1 MRACRSN
8 LRFLMNDWPP
18 LPRPARP
25 GAPAETASAPTL
37 RLRWSGMT
45 HAGRFRRN
53 NEDSFLALNFDA
65 REVRYLGKIGDA
77 ALCGADFVFAVSDGM
92 GGEKA
97 GEFASR
103 IAVDEITKLLPRSF
117 KVSAMGLSSGFS
129 DILEELFDQ
138 IHASLIA
145 LGRSYEECAGMGA
158 TLSLCWVTP
167 EWMYFCHIGDSR
179 IYYLPAAGGITQ
191 LTHDHSHVGWL
202 RRTGRITEH
211 EARVHPGRSSLQ
223 QALGAGNQHI
233 EPQIGAVGLVPG
245 DRFVICSDGLV
256 DGVWDSGLERLM
268 REPSAAQAAL
278 PPARRLVE
286 ESVAASGRDNTT
298 AVVFEL
304 ARE

>member
-1 MRACRSN
+1 
-8 LRFLMNDWPP
+8 MNHDSPQNPGPAPSDATAPGHTPP
-18 LPRPARP
+18 PPAP
-25 GAPAETASAPTL
+25 

-45 HAGRFRRN
+45 HTGRFRRN
-53 NEDSFLALNFDA
+53 NEDSFLALNFDGD
-65 REVRYLGKIGDA
+65 EVRYLGKIGEA
-77 ALCGADFVFAVSDGM
+77 PLGGSDFVFAVSDGM

-117 KVSAMGLSSGFS
+117 KFAAMGMSSGFS

-138 IHASLIA
+138 IHASLVA
-145 LGRSYEECAGMGA
+145 FGNSYEECAGMGA

-167 EWMYFCHIGDSR
+167 EWVYFCHIGDSR

-211 EARVHPGRSSLQ
+211 EARAHPGRSALQ

-233 EPQIGAVGLVPG
+233 EPQIGAVNLLAG
-245 DRFVICSDGLV
+245 DRFVICSDGLM
-256 DGVWDSGLERLM
+256 DGIWDSGLERM
-268 REPSAAQAAL
+268 VREPDDAQAAL

-286 ESVAASGRDNTT
+286 EAVATSGRDNTT

-304 ARE
+304 AGPAAK

>member
-1 MRACRSN
+1 
-8 LRFLMNDWPP
+8 MNDLSPNPRSTPP
-18 LPRPARP
+18 GVPPAVTP
-25 GAPAETASAPTL
+25 PASL

-45 HAGRFRRN
+45 HTGRFRRN
-53 NEDSFLALNFDA
+53 NEDSFLALNFDGD
-65 REVRYLGKIGDA
+65 EVRYLGKIGEA
-77 ALCGADFVFAVSDGM
+77 SLGGSDFVFAVSDGM

-117 KVSAMGLSSGFS
+117 KVAAMGLSSGFS

-179 IYYLPAAGGITQ
+179 IYYLPASGGITQ

-211 EARVHPGRSSLQ
+211 EARAHPGRSSLQ

-233 EPQIGAVGLVPG
+233 DPQIGAVNLLAG

-256 DGVWDSGLERLM
+256 DGMWDSGLERLM
-268 REPSAAQAAL
+268 REPPAAQAAL

-286 ESVAASGRDNTT
+286 EAVAASGRDNTT

-304 ARE
+304 VAK

>member
-1 MRACRSN
+1 
-8 LRFLMNDWPP
+8 MNDSPP
-18 LPRPARP
+18 NPAPPPAVAQPETAPRP
-25 GAPAETASAPTL
+25 L

-45 HAGRFRRN
+45 HTGRFRRN
-53 NEDSFLALNFDA
+53 NEDSFLALTFDGD
-65 REVRYLGKIGDA
+65 ELRYLGKIGEA
-77 ALCGADFVFAVSDGM
+77 SLRGSDFVFAVSDGM

-117 KVSAMGLSSGFS
+117 KVAAMGLSSGFS
-129 DILEELFDQ
+129 DILEELFDK
-138 IHASLIA
+138 IHESLVN

-167 EWMYFCHIGDSR
+167 QWMYFCHIGDSR
-179 IYYLPAAGGITQ
+179 VYYLPAAGGLAQ

-202 RRTGRITEH
+202 RRTGRITEY
-211 EARVHPGRSSLQ
+211 EARAHPGRSSLQ
-223 QALGAGNQHI
+223 QALGAGNQRI
-233 EPQIGAVGLVPG
+233 DPQIGAVSLLPG

-256 DGVWDSGLERLM
+256 DGVWDSGLERLL
-268 REPSAAQAAL
+268 REPTAAQAAL

-298 AVVFEL
+298 AVVFGL
-304 ARE
+304 AEG